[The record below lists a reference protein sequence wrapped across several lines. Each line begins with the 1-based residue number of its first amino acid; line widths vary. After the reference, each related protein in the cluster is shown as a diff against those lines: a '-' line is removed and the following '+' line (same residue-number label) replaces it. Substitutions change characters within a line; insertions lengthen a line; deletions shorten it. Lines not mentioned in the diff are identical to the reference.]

1 MVPYLYNDLFKIIKE
16 IMNLI
21 VKPDIMVNCINGAD
35 PKNVDL
41 SNEDNFMKPKCHA
54 AYSKYKGNAKAKQE
68 VSKEKSIVISEISKI
83 SFKRSELLEVRKS
96 LDEELVVTIREAE
109 KDERNCF
116 TILTNR

>member
-1 MVPYLYNDLFKIIKE
+1 
-16 IMNLI
+16 MNLI

-68 VSKEKSIVISEISKI
+68 VSKKKSIVISEISKI
-83 SFKRSELLEVRKS
+83 SFKRNELLEVRKS